1 MSGRRGSRHAADVAR
16 TDVSN
21 DRVAALVAT
30 ELLRA
35 APDAIDET
43 ITRALGQVG
52 LHRDVDRAYYYRLDE
67 VGGAFELTH

>member
-1 MSGRRGSRHAADVAR
+1 MSGTEPSGDARVVAR

-35 APDAIDET
+35 APAEIDET
-43 ITRALGQVG
+43 ITA
-52 LHRDVDRAYYYRLDE
+52 
-67 VGGAFELTH
+67 